1 MKFFG
6 WDGGKQRD
14 HQAPSLKQ
22 KNSRHEKSAAGAAG
36 AAGAAYRN
44 YKSSRRGR
52 TSSSDHRPPDF
63 EDPSSSFRSLF
74 SKCDEES
81 FSSTVQQ
88 QQQHHASYSQCF
100 SSSTVQQHHASYSQ
114 TTTTTTT
121 AHVKR
126 CDSRS
131 ATTVVLEEEGA
142 ADDDHDE
149 DAADWEGRLQE
160 SIRVVFSYEQKGLL
174 AIGTFALD
182 EVSTLRP
189 QRNPPPA
196 TAAAAADSADDD
208 EEQALLLSQMTDL
221 EMHETWLQETRVL
234 VAEPDDEN
242 NDDITMQR
250 SVIQVYN
257 ADTLLQEDKKTNI
270 AAAAQAK
277 ACEGLATMTIY
288 QAPKRAEKQAEV
300 DKHQKGESKKELS
313 RSVMRKPDDD
323 GHMFFHGLRKQVFP
337 LPPNCWAE
345 ALTELPIYT
354 RASKPKDFS
363 AYTTSFACG
372 LFSANSFRK
381 LRKMWLGH
389 STPHRRHQQ
398 QQRKA
403 QTAALCNNPDV
414 GDGQEMV
421 SSAPPG
427 KDTSTALAKQQ
438 SHAARRTANWNRKGK
453 QQVDDG
459 SHIRHQQHCECSTCK
474 EQYMMD
480 LCRYVN
486 RKLRRDYNIPD
497 DENGH
502 WITTDSEYLILEM

>member
-1 MKFFG
+1 M
-6 WDGGKQRD
+6 
-14 HQAPSLKQ
+14 PSLKQ
-22 KNSRHEKSAAGAAG
+22 NNSRHEKSAAGAAG
-36 AAGAAYRN
+36 TAYSN

-52 TSSSDHRPPDF
+52 TSSSDHRPLDF

-81 FSSTVQQ
+81 FSSTVQ

-114 TTTTTTT
+114 TTTTTT

-131 ATTVVLEEEGA
+131 ATTVVLEEEEGV

-189 QRNPPPA
+189 QRNPPA
-196 TAAAAADSADDD
+196 AAAAADSADDD
-208 EEQALLLSQMTDL
+208 EEQALLLSQTTDL

-242 NDDITMQR
+242 NNDITMQR

-323 GHMFFHGLRKQVFP
+323 GRMFFHGLRKQVFP

-345 ALTELPIYT
+345 ALTELPIYA

-363 AYTTSFACG
+363 AYSTSFACG

-381 LRKMWLGH
+381 LRKMWLGD

-403 QTAALCNNPDV
+403 QVKHSLTGPCTHEAHEGNELCV
-414 GDGQEMV
+414 CLQG
-421 SSAPPG
+421 
-427 KDTSTALAKQQ
+427 
-438 SHAARRTANWNRKGK
+438 
-453 QQVDDG
+453 
-459 SHIRHQQHCECSTCK
+459 
-474 EQYMMD
+474 
-480 LCRYVN
+480 
-486 RKLRRDYNIPD
+486 
-497 DENGH
+497 
-502 WITTDSEYLILEM
+502 

>member
-1 MKFFG
+1 M
-6 WDGGKQRD
+6 
-14 HQAPSLKQ
+14 
-22 KNSRHEKSAAGAAG
+22 
-36 AAGAAYRN
+36 
-44 YKSSRRGR
+44 
-52 TSSSDHRPPDF
+52 
-63 EDPSSSFRSLF
+63 
-74 SKCDEES
+74 
-81 FSSTVQQ
+81 
-88 QQQHHASYSQCF
+88 
-100 SSSTVQQHHASYSQ
+100 
-114 TTTTTTT
+114 
-121 AHVKR
+121 KR

-372 LFSANSFRK
+372 LFR
-381 LRKMWLGH
+381 
-389 STPHRRHQQ
+389 
-398 QQRKA
+398 
-403 QTAALCNNPDV
+403 
-414 GDGQEMV
+414 
-421 SSAPPG
+421 
-427 KDTSTALAKQQ
+427 
-438 SHAARRTANWNRKGK
+438 
-453 QQVDDG
+453 
-459 SHIRHQQHCECSTCK
+459 
-474 EQYMMD
+474 
-480 LCRYVN
+480 
-486 RKLRRDYNIPD
+486 
-497 DENGH
+497 
-502 WITTDSEYLILEM
+502 